1 LDKRPLS
8 GISYLDG
15 LRYQRAI
22 LSGCSKILL
31 YEKELNRINVF
42 PIPDQDTGTNLKK
55 TLMPV
60 INTFPFQQPDIHII
74 SKKISHTA
82 VHSALGYSGIIFAQ
96 ILRGFAE
103 GLKNFQKIQTKDLGR
118 ISDMAVQKAYQ
129 SLEQPAEGTILSVVK
144 AWSDEIN
151 RICSSTDDFT
161 PLLYKSYQKAL
172 LALQQTPRQLEI
184 LRKHRVVDAGGK
196 AFVLFLEG
204 MIEYTEKGN
213 VKLFPF
219 KKEDATIQT
228 AEAQQKA
235 PLCAECCVRGKKL
248 DRVKLINKL
257 NQHGQDLIFFG
268 SSEFAKIH
276 INTPVPEEIFI
287 TAAQFGEVSSKKIY
301 KYSDTLSAQSTA
313 SCCFV
318 VDSTCDI
325 SDDFIESSDV
335 YFVPIKVHID
345 ETIYTDRW
353 EIIPEEFYGIWESS
367 SGLPKT
373 SQPSLM
379 DFTRIFRHLLVH
391 YQNIISLHISKELSG
406 TFQTA
411 VQAAN
416 SVSSKRITVLD
427 GKNISVG
434 SGLILLEGIEALKE
448 GKKASQAAD
457 RLKKAADAV
466 VIYIGLPTLKY
477 LVKGGRI
484 TKAKGLIA
492 KILNINPILSINAQG
507 KLVPIGKARG
517 EKNLREKIIHLAV
530 KEAEDR
536 TKGFSAAVAH
546 TDAYQVAD
554 SISRRITEMTGQ
566 EVKMVM
572 NASPALGAH
581 AGPGVFGIAFFK
593 ADYLSSFGSG
603 TQKT

>member
-1 LDKRPLS
+1 
-8 GISYLDG
+8 
-15 LRYQRAI
+15 
-22 LSGCSKILL
+22 
-31 YEKELNRINVF
+31 
-42 PIPDQDTGTNLKK
+42 
-55 TLMPV
+55 
-60 INTFPFQQPDIHII
+60 
-74 SKKISHTA
+74 
-82 VHSALGYSGIIFAQ
+82 
-96 ILRGFAE
+96 
-103 GLKNFQKIQTKDLGR
+103 
-118 ISDMAVQKAYQ
+118 
-129 SLEQPAEGTILSVVK
+129 
-144 AWSDEIN
+144 
-151 RICSSTDDFT
+151 
-161 PLLYKSYQKAL
+161 
-172 LALQQTPRQLEI
+172 
-184 LRKHRVVDAGGK
+184 
-196 AFVLFLEG
+196 
-204 MIEYTEKGN
+204 
-213 VKLFPF
+213 
-219 KKEDATIQT
+219 
-228 AEAQQKA
+228 
-235 PLCAECCVRGKKL
+235 
-248 DRVKLINKL
+248 
-257 NQHGQDLIFFG
+257 
-268 SSEFAKIH
+268 
-276 INTPVPEEIFI
+276 
-287 TAAQFGEVSSKKIY
+287 
-301 KYSDTLSAQSTA
+301 
-313 SCCFV
+313 
-318 VDSTCDI
+318 
-325 SDDFIESSDV
+325 
-335 YFVPIKVHID
+335 
-345 ETIYTDRW
+345 
-353 EIIPEEFYGIWESS
+353 
-367 SGLPKT
+367 
-373 SQPSLM
+373 M

-566 EVKMVM
+566 EVKVGM
-572 NASPALGAH
+572 NPSPALGAH